1 MKKRLLRFSALWLAL
16 LWLLACNLP
25 RPSPVTP
32 VASSP
37 TRPMLFTP
45 SLPPQT
51 STSTLMPPLP
61 SMTPTLA
68 EATPSLFLAEATR
81 CRQGPGDAFA
91 ILTVVPAGA
100 QLPLVGRW
108 EGQNYW
114 LVRLEDGTTCWMWGG
129 VATPQGSFSSLTAVT
144 PPPSPTPSAPG
155 GVQNLRYVYSCEYV
169 SGGTQVTVS
178 LTWNETPGAEGY
190 RIYRNGLRIAEV
202 TTPFFSE
209 VTSVALPSEVLTYR
223 VEAFNAG
230 GASSPKSISFSCQ

>member
-1 MKKRLLRFSALWLAL
+1 MKHKLLRLSALWLVL

-25 RPSPVTP
+25 RPPLATP
-32 VASSP
+32 AAGSP
-37 TRPMLFTP
+37 TRPVLFTP
-45 SLPPQT
+45 SLPPRT
-51 STSTLMPPLP
+51 STSTLMPPSP
-61 SMTPTLA
+61 SVTPTLA
-68 EATPSLFLAEATR
+68 EATPSLFLADATR
-81 CRQGPGDAFA
+81 CRQGPGEAFA

-100 QLPLVGRW
+100 QLPLLGRW

-129 VATPQGSFSSLTAVT
+129 AATPQGSLSSLTAVT
-144 PPPSPTPSAPG
+144 PPPSPTLIAPG
-155 GVQNLRYVYSCEYV
+155 TVQNLRYVYSCEYV

-178 LTWNETPGAEGY
+178 LTWNETPGAQGY
-190 RIYRNGLRIAEV
+190 RVYRNGLRIAEI

-209 VTSVALPSEVLTYR
+209 VTSVASLSEILTYS